1 MILKLNGYTVKEVI
15 TKPNVR
21 MNFKDFTCTNTPDL
35 QIGDIILVKD
45 KTEPPIVVKDIA
57 NTLNCYSIEKNN
69 ADYQWYRFPYLV
81 QPKDTEFVYKLKLLK
96 ELVLHIYS
104 LKEKVYTGDSFMYFK
119 KSDVNLRFTTYTKT
133 NIEGV
138 YVKTDI
144 CNEDQTKKLVIL
156 SDYMVTMLSNH
167 NELRFNPYITPDTC
181 DIEWLNEIKNFI
193 EIMLPQS
200 H

>member
-1 MILKLNGYTVKEVI
+1 MILKLNGYKVGEVI

-21 MNFKDFTCTNTPDL
+21 MNFKDFTCTNTLDL

-45 KTEPPIVVKDIA
+45 NTEPPIVVKDIA

-69 ADYQWYRFPYLV
+69 ADYQWYRFPYLI
-81 QPKDTEFVYKLKLLK
+81 QPKNTEFIYKLKLLK
-96 ELVLHIYS
+96 ELILHIYS

-119 KSDVNLRFTTYTKT
+119 KSDVNLWFTTYTKT
-133 NIEGV
+133 SIKGV

-156 SDYMVTMLSNH
+156 NDYTVTMLSNY
-167 NELRFNPYITPDTC
+167 NELRFNPYITPDAC
-181 DIEWLNEIKNFI
+181 DIEWLNEIKDFI
-193 EIMLPQS
+193 EPLLK
-200 H
+200 

>member
-1 MILKLNGYTVKEVI
+1 MILKLNGYKVGEVI

-21 MNFKDFTCTNTPDL
+21 MNFKDFTCTNTLDL

-57 NTLNCYSIEKNN
+57 NTLNCYSIEKNDT
-69 ADYQWYRFPYLV
+69 DYQWYRFPYLV

-104 LKEKVYTGDSFMYFK
+104 LKEKVYTGNSFMYFK
-119 KSDVNLRFTTYTKT
+119 KSDVNLWFTTYTKT
-133 NIEGV
+133 DIKGV

-144 CNEDQTKKLVIL
+144 CNENQTKKLVIL
-156 SDYMVTMLSNH
+156 SDYTVTMLNNY
-167 NELRFNPYITPDTC
+167 NELRFNPYITPDIC
-181 DIEWLNEIKNFI
+181 DIEWINEIKEFI
-193 EIMLPQS
+193 KPLLK
-200 H
+200 

>member
-1 MILKLNGYTVKEVI
+1 MILKLNGYTVKEVV

-21 MNFKDFTCTNTPDL
+21 MNFKDFTCTNILDL

-57 NTLNCYSIEKNN
+57 NTLNCYSIEKNTT
-69 ADYQWYRFPYLV
+69 DYQWYRFPYLV

-104 LKEKVYTGDSFMYFK
+104 LKEKIYTGDSFMYFK
-119 KSDVNLRFTTYTKT
+119 KSDVNLWFTTYTKT
-133 NIEGV
+133 DIEGV

-156 SDYMVTMLSNH
+156 SDYTVTMLNNY
-167 NELRFNPYITPDTC
+167 NELRFNPYITPDIC
-181 DIEWLNEIKNFI
+181 DIEWLNEIKKFI
-193 EIMLPQS
+193 EPLLK
-200 H
+200 

>member
-1 MILKLNGYTVKEVI
+1 MILKLNGYKVGEVM
-15 TKPNVR
+15 TKPNAR
-21 MNFKDFTCTNTPDL
+21 MNFKDFTCTNTLDL

-57 NTLNCYSIEKNN
+57 NTLNCYSIEQNN
-69 ADYQWYRFPYLV
+69 ANYQWYRFPYLV

-119 KSDVNLRFTTYTKT
+119 KSDVNLWFTTYTKT
-133 NIEGV
+133 DIKGV

-156 SDYMVTMLSNH
+156 DDYTVTMLSNY
-167 NELRFNPYITPDTC
+167 NELRFNPYITPDAC
-181 DIEWLNEIKNFI
+181 DVEWLNEIKDFI
-193 EIMLPQS
+193 EPLLK
-200 H
+200 